1 MNNGSYELKPQYT
14 NQKSFYGKAQV
25 FMTRDGND
33 VFLSLRSY
41 STVVVSVYISSHG
54 TPFVKKLWDGYSATT
69 MRHINEL
76 LMQHGFPK
84 LSARVWRAME
94 VGKFYHPDEIPALDL
109 FTK

>member
-1 MNNGSYELKPQYT
+1 MNYGSYELKPQYI

-41 STVVVSVYISSHG
+41 STVVVSVYVDSRG
-54 TPFVKKLWDGYSATT
+54 TPFVKKLWDSYSATT

-76 LMQHGFPK
+76 LMQQGFPK
-84 LSARVWRAME
+84 LSARVWRAMK
-94 VGKFYHPDEIPALDL
+94 VGEFYHADEIPALAL
-109 FTK
+109 CLM